1 MKNTNNLQVESLKK
15 TIDSAS
21 QKSKESIKT
30 LIDTNTK
37 QFESAI
43 ELNKKNFDAISKVL
57 YDKEMDPSI
66 ISSFKTNFTKGIKL
80 SEDTIDTIID
90 NHRKRTELSIDFVN
104 RFIEIIRSEDI
115 GTKKGMDKITDLVK
129 ENFDRSTELSMAN
142 MEKIVSIYNDH
153 LNLVLNFNKKFAENM
168 NSQITA
174 MFKVQKKNI
183 DPFFGLE
190 MANEWWKTM
199 NDEKATA

>member
-1 MKNTNNLQVESLKK
+1 
-15 TIDSAS
+15 
-21 QKSKESIKT
+21 
-30 LIDTNTK
+30 
-37 QFESAI
+37 
-43 ELNKKNFDAISKVL
+43 
-57 YDKEMDPSI
+57 
-66 ISSFKTNFTKGIKL
+66 
-80 SEDTIDTIID
+80 
-90 NHRKRTELSIDFVN
+90 
-104 RFIEIIRSEDI
+104 
-115 GTKKGMDKITDLVK
+115 
-129 ENFDRSTELSMAN
+129 MAN